1 MTGETDGEHVALS
14 AADVDLA
21 SMTAAE
27 SEQWKKLRWVWCGKC
42 GGGSINKVGW
52 DHKKVHGEFVMSLKD
67 AGKLEEAQREFLF
80 IRRGGKVAQA
90 VVARDKQ
97 WLLASSAAAEAVEPH
112 KLDFGKYK
120 GRTIAALRDSEDHAK
135 SGYIPWLFA
144 TKSKSTTSWYLD
156 KLEHELRRSGRWD
169 SIREQVMVL
178 RPVLHETWRAD
189 KVAMD
194 ESIKKGQTFRRTFS
208 NLQSSGWRKR
218 NEMGTKS
225 CTTRPTTSVVQV
237 AHKAPRRAHRS
248 SAHLESAH
256 CKYCGVRGH
265 KMPTCPKLI
274 WELSNALSLLAWRS
288 RSPKLLR
295 I

>member
-97 WLLASSAAAEAVEPH
+97 FVGESQCSARLLASSAAAEAAEHISWISANTKAVPLQLCATVRTMRKAATFHGCLQPKARARPH
-112 KLDFGKYK
+112 
-120 GRTIAALRDSEDHAK
+120 
-135 SGYIPWLFA
+135 
-144 TKSKSTTSWYLD
+144 
-156 KLEHELRRSGRWD
+156 
-169 SIREQVMVL
+169 
-178 RPVLHETWRAD
+178 
-189 KVAMD
+189 
-194 ESIKKGQTFRRTFS
+194 
-208 NLQSSGWRKR
+208 
-218 NEMGTKS
+218 GT
-225 CTTRPTTSVVQV
+225 
-237 AHKAPRRAHRS
+237 
-248 SAHLESAH
+248 
-256 CKYCGVRGH
+256 
-265 KMPTCPKLI
+265 
-274 WELSNALSLLAWRS
+274 
-288 RSPKLLR
+288 
-295 I
+295 